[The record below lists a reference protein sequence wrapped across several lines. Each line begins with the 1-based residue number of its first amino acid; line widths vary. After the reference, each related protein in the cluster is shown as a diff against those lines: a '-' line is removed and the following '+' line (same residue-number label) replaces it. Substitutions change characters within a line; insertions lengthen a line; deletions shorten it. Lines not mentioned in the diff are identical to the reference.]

1 MKFENEALFGLILT
15 IKKNNMKILLVEDNK
30 EIAENVKSFLEL
42 EDYKIDT
49 ANSWTDGIDMAFE
62 NDYDMFLLDIN
73 LPWIDGINLAKKI
86 KSKLDKPIIMLT
98 ARDSID
104 DKILGL
110 NSGADDY
117 VVKPYDLRELVA
129 RIESL
134 TRRISWTKSD
144 IFEVWDL
151 KVDLSKRKFVL
162 NWSDVKITQKE
173 FLIMEF
179 LIKNRWKAVSRTDII
194 EYIWWSESIFWGDW
208 KLDVYISNLRTKLW
222 KDVIKTVKWFWYE
235 V

>member
-1 MKFENEALFGLILT
+1 
-15 IKKNNMKILLVEDNK
+15 MKILLVEDNK

-144 IFEVWDL
+144 IFEVWEL

>member
-1 MKFENEALFGLILT
+1 
-15 IKKNNMKILLVEDNK
+15 MKILLVEDNK

-42 EDYKIDT
+42 ENYKIDT
-49 ANSWTDGIDMAFE
+49 ANSWTDGIDLAFE

-98 ARDSID
+98 ARDSVD

-117 VVKPYDLRELVA
+117 IVKPYDLRELVA

-134 TRRISWTKSD
+134 WRRISWVKSD
-144 IFEVWDL
+144 IFETWDL
-151 KVDLSKRKFVL
+151 KIDLSSRKFIL
-162 NWSDVKITQKE
+162 SWSEIKITQKE